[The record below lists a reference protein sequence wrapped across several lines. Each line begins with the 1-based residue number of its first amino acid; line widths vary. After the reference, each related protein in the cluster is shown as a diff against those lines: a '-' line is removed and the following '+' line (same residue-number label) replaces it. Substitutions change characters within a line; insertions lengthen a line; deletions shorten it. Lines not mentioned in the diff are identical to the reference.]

1 MYRLVKSLNDTG
13 VTIIMISH
21 DINTAVRFSNKILHL
36 GQKQLFYGATE
47 DYLHSEAY
55 KFFSTIEMD
64 DEEAEGGNE

>member
-1 MYRLVKSLNDTG
+1 
-13 VTIIMISH
+13 MISH